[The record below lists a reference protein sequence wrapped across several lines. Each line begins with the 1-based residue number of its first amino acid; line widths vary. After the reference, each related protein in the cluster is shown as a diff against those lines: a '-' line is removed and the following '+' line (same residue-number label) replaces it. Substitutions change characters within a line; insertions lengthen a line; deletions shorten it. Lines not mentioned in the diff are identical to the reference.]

1 MRPHRKR
8 GKGLSPVA
16 LAWIPVLAG
25 CDRPADVESSDE
37 APFVERDSAGVLV
50 ATTSGAKARAPIGWV
65 VDTVPDYQVGKMDGE
80 DPYLFSRVEG
90 ARQLADGRV
99 AVLDWGSCELRFFG
113 SDGVFVNR
121 TGGRGEGPG
130 EFGRSCYLVPSF
142 VEDSLFVYDGVRLSS
157 FDERGRFGHRTR
169 VSWSGARVQRVL
181 GAGRRRVLIGSAFF
195 SVAYEG
201 GLPQDPSTLDFAL
214 LERDGL
220 APVWEGFF
228 QGMQH
233 YAAFG
238 YVLRFVLPF
247 DIMPA
252 AVLGPDG
259 LFLTLGEDHGP
270 EILEYDG
277 SGGLRRIIRLAE
289 PGAAP
294 SADDLPSLVEFQLHH
309 LPAPDTLRARILERE
324 RRLYAE
330 LPLPEIMPVFSRL
343 LVDDVGSLW
352 AELYRFDVRQ
362 PTRWLVFGPDG
373 EGLGSVDMP
382 PGLTV
387 RQIGS
392 DFVVGVWRDE
402 NGVEYVRRYRMDRTA
417 PENPS
422 RS

>member
-25 CDRPADVESSDE
+25 CDRPADVESPEE

-65 VDTVPDYQVGKMDGE
+65 VDTVPDYQVGEMDGE
-80 DPYLFSRVEG
+80 DPYLFSWVEG

-99 AVLDWGSCELRFFG
+99 AVLDRGSCELRFFG
-113 SDGVFVNR
+113 SDGVFLNR
-121 TGGRGEGPG
+121 AGGRGEGPG
-130 EFGRSCYLVPSF
+130 EFRDDCYWVPSL
-142 VEDSLFVYDGVRLSS
+142 VEDSLFVYDGVQLSS
-157 FDERGRFGHRTR
+157 FDERGRFGHRAR
-169 VSWSGARVQRVL
+169 LSWRGARVERVH
-181 GAGRRRVLIGSAFF
+181 GAGRRSVLIAAEFS
-195 SVAYEG
+195 SVALE
-201 GLPQDPSTLDFAL
+201 GLPRDPSTADFAL

-238 YVLRFVLPF
+238 SMFRYRLPF
-247 DIMPA
+247 DIVPV

-259 LFLTLGEDHGP
+259 LFLTLGEDRGP

-324 RRLYAE
+324 RQLYAE
-330 LPLPEIMPVFSRL
+330 LPLPEIMPVFLRL
-343 LVDDVGSLW
+343 LIDDVGSLW

-382 PGLTV
+382 PGLAV
-387 RQIGS
+387 RQIGR

-402 NGVEYVRRYRMDRTA
+402 DGVEYVRRHAVAGRR
-417 PENPS
+417 
-422 RS
+422 